1 MGRLKTLVVAA
12 LLVLGIAFAQ
22 GRLYGEAL
30 SGELS
35 LSPNFGLSLGLRAG
49 AEQVVGPLGL
59 RGELGV
65 GAGSGVTLLSLAVD
79 ALYPLP
85 LDLAQNLKVD
95 AGLGLGLALVSV
107 GGSSATDFSIR
118 GLLGFEVPLQGAL
131 AVRVEPI
138 LSYLFNAQQLSL
150 GVAFGPR
157 VYLK

>member
-1 MGRLKTLVVAA
+1 MGRLKALVVATLLA
-12 LLVLGIAFAQ
+12 LGAALAQ

-30 SGELS
+30 SGGLS
-35 LSPNFGLSLGLRAG
+35 ISPNFGLSLGLRAG

-65 GAGSGVTLLSLAVD
+65 LAGGEVTSLSLAVD

-95 AGLGLGLALVSV
+95 AGLGLGLTFFSAGEVSD
-107 GGSSATDFSIR
+107 TNFSIR
-118 GLLGFEVPLQGAL
+118 GLLGFEVPLQEAL
-131 AVRVEPI
+131 AVRVEPT
-138 LSYLFNAQQLSL
+138 LSYLFDAEQLSL